1 MDEVKE
7 LVKGISGGR
16 ASQAE
21 ETARAKPGVR
31 LSWMCVRSRR
41 EGIRVLRGE
50 PLGYDIRERWR
61 DK

>member
-1 MDEVKE
+1 MLVFE
-7 LVKGISGGR
+7 LGR

-50 PLGYDIRERWR
+50 PLGYDIRERCR